1 MSAQPQPRTPVITFD
16 EFLVAQEWRAL
27 LDFTLSSEPQFVAT
41 EVIGSHGE
49 GRLDRD
55 YRRSRVLFDLGRF
68 RDIFTERLTTFLPQ
82 VLMRTGHPPF
92 ELASIETQLTSTNN
106 SEFFR
111 VHTDNDA
118 TQVNSRVITFVYFFH
133 REPRTFVGGELRI
146 YDSYREGNRTLA
158 VGPYR
163 VVYPLQNQI
172 MFFPSGVLH
181 EVLPVGCPG
190 GAFCDSRF
198 TVNGWFH
205 Q

>member
-1 MSAQPQPRTPVITFD
+1 
-16 EFLVAQEWRAL
+16 VAQEWRAL
-27 LDFTLSSEPQFVAT
+27 LDFTLGNERQFVAT
-41 EVIGSHGE
+41 EVIGGHGE

-55 YRRSRVLFDLGRF
+55 YRRSRVLFDLGHF
-68 RDIFTERLTTFLPQ
+68 RDLFTERLTTFLPQ
-82 VLMRTGHPPF
+82 VLLRTGHPPF
-92 ELASIETQLTSTNN
+92 ELASIETQLTGTNN

-118 TQVNSRVITFVYFFH
+118 TQVNSRVLTFVYFFH
-133 REPRTFVGGELRI
+133 REPRAFVGGELRI
-146 YDSYREGNRTLA
+146 YDSYRDGNRTLA
-158 VGPYR
+158 SGPYR

-172 MFFPSGVLH
+172 VFFPSGVLH

-190 GAFCDSRF
+190 GAFGDCRF